1 MVDLVL
7 KFVSSCR
14 ASGMRISTSEVLDC
28 VRHLERIDCTR
39 EDEFRAALRA
49 NFAKSVRE
57 LAHFDRLY
65 RLFFHEFRLDAADVE
80 AARRFADQ
88 IGDLARRLA
97 PEAAPEAEYRAVVDF
112 LAGDPQGLLRALHR
126 IRTESDASPQTV
138 KFNLAP
144 LEGRLKLLMQ
154 ILRVGDV
161 AQALVKSEVADLDA
175 ADRRA
180 LAGHVGERLDR
191 ARALLMFEPLP
202 DADGI
207 RKNGDA
213 GERLKQLGE
222 KPFSSFTPRETE
234 EMREAIGG
242 LVRKLKNI
250 TSRRFAVRNRGA
262 LDVKKTLRAAARYNG
277 VPLDLKYRR
286 KALRKGRIVTLCDV
300 SGSVWSAARFMLNLL
315 YSLQDCFDRVHS
327 FVFVDR
333 LTEVTEIFDTHE
345 VNEAI
350 GRVLGKADVGFNAT
364 TDYGEMFRHFKRG
377 YMEILTKKTTLIV
390 IGDARSNYLSPEDAI
405 LGEMRDRCRR
415 VIWLNPEPEAIWGT
429 ADSEIYTYAPWCHEV
444 RPCRNLNQLIRF
456 IEELVL

>member
-1 MVDLVL
+1 MVELVL

-65 RLFFHEFRLDAADVE
+65 RLFFHEFRLDADDVE
-80 AARRFADQ
+80 AAGRFADR
-88 IGDLARRLA
+88 IEDLARRLA
-97 PEAAPEAEYRAVVDF
+97 QAPVPDAEYRAVVDF
-112 LAGDPQGLLRALHR
+112 LAGDPRGLLRALHR
-126 IRTESDASPQTV
+126 VRTESDASPQTV

-154 ILRVGDV
+154 ILRAGDL
-161 AQALVKSEVADLDA
+161 AQALVKDGMTDLDA
-175 ADRRA
+175 DGRRA
-180 LAGHVGERLDR
+180 LAGHIAGRLDR
-191 ARALLMFEPLP
+191 ARSLLMFEPLP

-207 RKNGDA
+207 RKSDDA

-234 EMREAIGG
+234 EMRDAVGV
-242 LVRKLKNI
+242 LVRKLKNVA
-250 TSRRFAVRNRGA
+250 SRRFAVRNRGA
-262 LDVKKTLRAAARYNG
+262 LDVKKTLRSAARYNG
-277 VPLDLKYRR
+277 VPLELKYRR
-286 KALRKGRIVTLCDV
+286 KALRKGRIVTVCDV
-300 SGSVWSAARFMLNLL
+300 SSSVWSAARFMLNLL

-333 LTEVTEIFDTHE
+333 LTEVTEIFDAHE
-345 VNEAI
+345 VDEAI
-350 GRVLGKADVGFNAT
+350 GLVLERTDVGFNAT
-364 TDYGEMFRHFKRG
+364 TDYGEMFRHFKRDC
-377 YMEILTKKTTLIV
+377 MEILTKKTTLII